1 AYSQMHHEHLVQ
13 FLERHGIRRSAH
25 RGILAHHPLDH
36 PGIDNPHLTEL
47 RQPGDLPIEV
57 VELLRPPG
65 DGKRVLRLTHG
76 CASSSLFRRPRVA
89 SAGRSPASAST
100 SLAIDSSSS
109 RPDANS
115 LCLPV
120 TRFSSLPASASGFA
134 SPRTFNT

>member
-1 AYSQMHHEHLVQ
+1 MHHEHLVQ

-25 RGILAHHPLDH
+25 CGILAHHPLDH
-36 PGIDNPHLTEL
+36 FGIENPHLTEL
-47 RQPGDLPIEV
+47 RQPGDLPVQV
-57 VELLRPPG
+57 VELSFPPR
-65 DGKRVLRLTHG
+65 DGKGVLRLSHG
-76 CASSSLFRRPRVA
+76 FTCSQFLCD
-89 SAGRSPASAST
+89 SAGCSLVSVST